1 MSAPA
6 FTAEILRNA
15 RIQLRP
21 KRVIAAVV
29 ICLAVSFTLIAYFF
43 YTPSAKSPNVAGQ
56 DLLEFTFGIQIAAL
70 LIGGGLYCLQSVH
83 REKELNTFDYQRV
96 TRLTPIELAIGKLF
110 GPPAMMYFVVLC
122 TMPLILFGAYRG
134 AANVPHLLAAYLIF
148 IFGCITYH
156 ALTLFISLFLPKGSS
171 AGAVILFL
179 TMIYVTSLNAE
190 SWESSSP
197 VLTRL
202 SPFFAMSLISLPPP
216 RGGSDIFFGI
226 DIAHAYVVL
235 ALYVTLTAWFL
246 LAVGRNMK
254 RDPTDY
260 EIYTPFQ
267 ALGFFLY
274 SDLLV
279 LGFFEWGITRYSTAG
294 PVTVPRTPG
303 DAEQSFLFVSFWL
316 FLILGLILLR
326 NRDRARRRI
335 REFGASAADWWASLW
350 PAQYVVVGV
359 FFCGATFMFMLRRRL
374 DLNWDSSTGM
384 AVFEIAFFA
393 LWIVRDLLF
402 LQWANLRRSRRPLFS
417 GVLYLIAYYGCA
429 IALFS
434 LIVTRS
440 STARIVYSS
449 ALFPGAA
456 LGMNFDSW
464 TSNRHGWFIAMIV
477 LAAEAFVFVYLQRR
491 TLQNILTSVPSES
504 AAIQQ
509 SLTPK

>member
-21 KRVIAAVV
+21 KRLIAAAI
-29 ICLAVSFTLIAYFF
+29 ICAAISLTSIAYFF
-43 YTPSAKSPNVAGQ
+43 YSPSAKSPYVAGQ

-122 TMPLILFGAYRG
+122 TMPVSLTGAYLGGVSLPR
-134 AANVPHLLAAYLIF
+134 LLAAYLIF
-148 IFGCITYH
+148 LLGCITYH

-179 TMIYVTSLNAE
+179 IVIYVTS
-190 SWESSSP
+190 SGGGWDSSSG
-197 VLTRL
+197 VLSRL
-202 SPFFAMSLISLPPP
+202 TPFYAMSLIVHDVA
-216 RGGSDIFFGI
+216 RGGPDAFFGMTV
-226 DIAHAYVVL
+226 AHSYVLVAQYL
-235 ALYVTLTAWFL
+235 TLTAWLL
-246 LAVGRNMK
+246 LAITRNMK

-260 EIYTPFQ
+260 EIYSPLQ
-267 ALGFFLY
+267 ALGFVLY
-274 SDLLV
+274 SDLLA
-279 LGFFEWGITRYSTAG
+279 LGFFEWTVVKYSPAG
-294 PVTVPRTPG
+294 GAVRVPMTP
-303 DAEQSFLFVSFWL
+303 AEAELSFFVMTFWL
-316 FLILGLILLR
+316 FLFVGLTLLR
-326 NRDRARRRI
+326 NRDRTRRRI
-335 REFGASAADWWASLW
+335 REFGAAAADWWASLW

-417 GVLYLIAYYGCA
+417 GVLYLIAYYSCA
-429 IALFS
+429 VALFS
-434 LIVTRS
+434 LIALRS
-440 STARIVYSS
+440 SKSHIVFGS

-456 LGMNFDSW
+456 FGINIDSW
-464 TSNRHGWFIAMIV
+464 TRDRHSWLTALLV